1 MNRWRQLIYT
11 LCVMILVGLATASY
25 FIYHERQLILEQEE
39 RRLMS
44 SASAEERVS
53 LRSLSDAE
61 ESSNSGSNGQMD
73 MHSEPQDI
81 VAAPQN
87 TIQDSIQD
95 LIQDPI
101 QEPELFQGFVPV
113 LMYHSFSEEL
123 SANAIVHPREFRE
136 QLAYLQEQGYTSI
149 SIYDL
154 VRAVYLAEELP
165 SKPVLI
171 TIDDGYA
178 DNYEY
183 AFPILQEL
191 QMQATL
197 NVVTSQRGETPA
209 DREHFSW
216 EQAGEMVASGLVSI
230 QSHTHDLHY
239 KVQTA
244 QGLQS
249 AVTGLQLKQDG
260 RSETQEEHRGR
271 IYQDLKLSKERIE
284 EMLRQP
290 VVAFA
295 YPFGVYTPEVIEVAR
310 SLGYLLMFTIEPGVF
325 QLQDSPYTIPRI
337 NVPGGMT
344 GVELEAEILR
354 LAGEVE

>member
-11 LCVMILVGLATASY
+11 LCVMILVGLGTASY
-25 FIYHERQLILEQEE
+25 LIYHERQLVHEQEE
-39 RRLMS
+39 RRLMGS
-44 SASAEERVS
+44 ASEEDDDVGLPSLASAEEN
-53 LRSLSDAE
+53 RSPAFDGA
-61 ESSNSGSNGQMD
+61 
-73 MHSEPQDI
+73 
-81 VAAPQN
+81 VAAN
-87 TIQDSIQD
+87 SKTQDADAAANGVGRDDEQG
-95 LIQDPI
+95 LG
-101 QEPELFQGFVPV
+101 PEIESFQGFVPV

-123 SANAIVHPREFRE
+123 SANAIVHPSEFRE
-136 QLAYLQEQGYTSI
+136 QLVYLQQQGYTSI

-165 SKPVLI
+165 AKPLLI

-209 DREHFSW
+209 EREHFSW

-230 QSHTHDLHY
+230 QSHTHDLHF
-239 KVQTA
+239 KVPTA

-249 AVTGLQLKQDG
+249 AVTGLQLKEDG
-260 RSETQEEHRGR
+260 RRETQEEHGER
-271 IYQDLKLSKERIE
+271 IYQDLKRSKEVIE
-284 EMLRQP
+284 EQLSAP

-295 YPFGVYTPEVIEVAR
+295 YPFGVHTPEVIEIAR
-310 SLGYLLMFTIEPGVF
+310 SLGYVLMFTIEPGVF

-344 GVELEAEILR
+344 GAELEAEILR
-354 LAGEVE
+354 LAERLYE